1 VGYAQNVCEFPG
13 GGAFSGLWGGEFIFI
28 AQHKKEPKSLS
39 PDTISGLKMY
49 PKRFCGWGCAPNPA
63 GGAHSTPQD
72 HVAGFRGPLRDKKEG
87 NGNRRRGREGGEGK
101 VERRMER

>member
-1 VGYAQNVCEFPG
+1 MENLYLLL
-13 GGAFSGLWGGEFIFI
+13 ST
-28 AQHKKEPKSLS
+28 KKEPKSLS

-72 HVAGFRGPLRDKKEG
+72 HVAGFRGPLRDKEE
-87 NGNRRRGREGGEGK
+87 RGTGIGGGEERAGK
-101 VERRMER
+101 EK